1 MLSNPKRQCAL
12 FVHQFDNLV
21 SRQSYVANVQ
31 LVNQA
36 IKEQVW
42 PLTLTN
48 IVHSRFEVFGNDIDI
63 TRSFKL
69 TINIELAYPTAQSN
83 GDMDPFVLWQNVSLN
98 RLLAA
103 A

>member
-1 MLSNPKRQCAL
+1 MENLLTAKAAGKFSIAEFNMLSNPKRQCAL

-36 IKEQVW
+36 IKERVW

-48 IVHSRFEVFGNDIDI
+48 IVLSRFEALG
-63 TRSFKL
+63 T
-69 TINIELAYPTAQSN
+69 Y
-83 GDMDPFVLWQNVSLN
+83 
-98 RLLAA
+98 
-103 A
+103 